1 MKGKVKYETLQFV
14 ISYIEIS
21 SKEVIEAPSVEED
34 KEDARESVS
43 EINSK
48 SRSRY
53 NFCFHFMFLKHI
65 FSPID
70 SNVYSLSS
78 SPLKGENISKEVN
91 ENRKD
96 EKGNNCRSNFI
107 EFLDEL

>member
-1 MKGKVKYETLQFV
+1 MHVKVFLKLIQNPDLGIIFV
-14 ISYIEIS
+14 
-21 SKEVIEAPSVEED
+21 
-34 KEDARESVS
+34 
-43 EINSK
+43 
-48 SRSRY
+48 
-53 NFCFHFMFLKHI
+53 FHFMFLKHI

-70 SNVYSLSS
+70 SDVYSLSS